1 MAKLGRATKPI
12 TKEQLLAAMKMTKSN
27 MACARYLGISYMH
40 YSRYAK
46 SYIDKETG
54 KTLFDLH
61 KNQSGKGIRKFLGG
75 KDPDLKAL
83 MDGELYVKSYNLN
96 RYKDRLIQEGYIE
109 EKCSVCNFN
118 EQRVNDYRVP
128 LLISFKDYNKR
139 NWKLENIELLC
150 YNHYFLYVGNIF
162 NEKQIEGI
170 QEYKDVPKTQEVDWE
185 LDENMLDHFKE
196 LGLVD
201 PTDDEDDFV
210 SRI

>member
-1 MAKLGRATKPI
+1 MAKLGRTPKPI

-46 SYIDKETG
+46 SYIDEETG

-61 KNQSGKGIRKFLGG
+61 KNQAGKGIRKFLGG

-109 EKCSVCNFN
+109 ECCSSCGFN
-118 EQRVNDYRVP
+118 EQRVQDYKAP
-128 LLISFKDYNKR
+128 LLVHFKDKNKQ
-139 NWKLENIELLC
+139 NWKVENIELLC
-150 YNHYFLYVGNIF
+150 YNCYFLYIGDVF
-162 NEKQIEGI
+162 NEKQVKNIE
-170 QEYKDVPKTQEVDWE
+170 EDAPVKKDDQVDWE
-185 LDENMLDHFKE
+185 MDDNMLEHFKDI
-196 LGLVD
+196 GLVE
-201 PTDDEDDFV
+201 DDEEDYIA
-210 SRI
+210 RL

>member
-1 MAKLGRATKPI
+1 MAKLGRTPKPI
-12 TKEQLLAAMKMTKSN
+12 TREQLLAAMKMTKSN

-46 SYIDKETG
+46 SYIDDETG

-109 EKCSVCNFN
+109 ECCNSCGFN
-118 EQRVNDYRVP
+118 EQRVNDYKAP
-128 LLISFKDYNKR
+128 LLIHFKVK
-139 NWKLENIELLC
+139 NIEEDAP
-150 YNHYFLYVGNIF
+150 V
-162 NEKQIEGI
+162 K
-170 QEYKDVPKTQEVDWE
+170 KDDQVDWE
-185 LDENMLDHFKE
+185 MDDNMLEHFKDI
-196 LGLVD
+196 GLVE
-201 PTDDEDDFV
+201 DDEEDYIA
-210 SRI
+210 RL

>member
-1 MAKLGRATKPI
+1 MAKLGRTPKPI

-46 SYIDKETG
+46 SYIDDETG

-61 KNQSGKGIRKFLGG
+61 KNQSGKGIRKHLGG

-109 EKCSVCNFN
+109 ECCSSCEFK
-118 EQRVNDYRVP
+118 EQRVQDYKTP
-128 LLISFKDYNKR
+128 LLVHFKDKNKQ
-139 NWKLENIELLC
+139 NWKVENIELLC
-150 YNHYFLYVGNIF
+150 YNCYFLYIGDVF
-162 NEKQIEGI
+162 NEKQVKNIE
-170 QEYKDVPKTQEVDWE
+170 EDAPVKKDDQVDWE
-185 LDENMLDHFKE
+185 MDDNMLEHFKDI
-196 LGLVD
+196 GLVE
-201 PTDDEDDFV
+201 DDEEDYIA
-210 SRI
+210 RL

>member
-1 MAKLGRATKPI
+1 MAKLGRTPKPI
-12 TKEQLLAAMKMTKSN
+12 TGEQLLAAMKMTKSN

-46 SYIDKETG
+46 SYIDDETG

-109 EKCSVCNFN
+109 ECCNSCGFN
-118 EQRVNDYRVP
+118 EQRVNDYKAP
-128 LLISFKDYNKR
+128 LLIHFKDKNKM
-139 NWKLENIELLC
+139 NWKIENLELLC
-150 YNHYFLYVGNIF
+150 YNCYFLHIGDVF
-162 NEKQIEGI
+162 NEKQVKNIE
-170 QEYKDVPKTQEVDWE
+170 EDAPVKKDDQVDWE
-185 LDENMLDHFKE
+185 MDDNMLEHFKDI
-196 LGLVD
+196 GLVE
-201 PTDDEDDFV
+201 DDEEDYIA
-210 SRI
+210 RL